1 MNIGLSIKCSNEWLA
16 VFPTSFSLRVVVVL
30 MILKTHL
37 IKQKLRNILGKLM
50 ATAAFASFYD
60 HKNMYGI
67 S

>member
-1 MNIGLSIKCSNEWLA
+1 VNIGLSIKCSDEWLA
-16 VFPTSFSLRVVVVL
+16 VFPAFFSLRVVVVL
-30 MILKTHL
+30 MIIMTYL